1 MRHINRTTL
10 ATIFNAVV
18 AVICLLVF
26 FVGQANA
33 VWYEAAGQAVIRNGD
48 KEAARRA
55 ATQEALKQAMLF
67 AGASVHSVAKLTNG
81 LLKNEEMTIRS
92 TGEVEQLELVD
103 EIYSGDVLT
112 VSIRADIFPKGK
124 VCAAQGDQKH
134 FATTH
139 FRVRNRA
146 QLTQGNIPNFDIS
159 FTQRLAQ
166 ALQDKTEN
174 LSITYIAPHT
184 AKFDSRYTDQNI
196 RTLSA
201 QSNTQFVLVGVI
213 DDVSVTYED
222 VSVFT
227 PWRNGTSQ
235 RAFALSI
242 QVYDGINGGLLLT
255 KSYQG
260 QGEWTFDRF
269 ENVDEY
275 SATFWQS
282 LYGQTVDAIIAEAIE
297 DIKETTACQ
306 PITGRVINIAGDKI
320 SVSLGRDNGISE
332 KDELYLY
339 QAKEIVDNRGRK
351 YLQYSLYPGKFVVSS
366 AYGNSSLVVNEGTGV
381 IANIQEHD
389 FVVKK

>member
-166 ALQDKTEN
+166 AMQDKTEN

-339 QAKEIVDNRGRK
+339 QAKEIADNRGRK
-351 YLQYSLYPGKFVVSS
+351 YLQYSLYPGKFVVSN

>member
-26 FVGQANA
+26 FVGQAYA
-33 VWYEAAGQAVIRNGD
+33 VWYEATGQAVIRNGD

-166 ALQDKTEN
+166 AMQDKTEN

-297 DIKETTACQ
+297 DIKEATACQ
-306 PITGRVINIAGDKI
+306 PMTGRVINVAGDKI

-366 AYGNSSLVVNEGTGV
+366 AYGNSSLVVNEGAGI

>member
-33 VWYEAAGQAVIRNGD
+33 VWYEATGQAVIRNGD
-48 KEAARRA
+48 KEAARRT

-67 AGASVHSVAKLTNG
+67 AGASVHSVARLTNG

-92 TGEVEQLELVD
+92 TGEVEQLEMVD

-124 VCAAQGDQKH
+124 VCAAQGDKKH

-166 ALQDKTEN
+166 AMQDKTEN

-227 PWRNGTSQ
+227 PWRDGTSQ

-282 LYGQTVDAIIAEAIE
+282 IYGQTVDAIIAEAIE

-351 YLQYSLYPGKFVVSS
+351 YLQYSLYPGKFVVSN

>member
-1 MRHINRTTL
+1 MRPISKTML
-10 ATIFNAVV
+10 VTIFNAVV
-18 AVICLLVF
+18 AVVCLLAF

-33 VWYEAAGQAVIRNGD
+33 VWYEATGQAVVRNGD
-48 KEAARRA
+48 KETARHA

-81 LLKNEEMTIRS
+81 LLKNEETTIRS
-92 TGEVEQLELVD
+92 TGEVDQLELVD
-103 EIYSGDVLT
+103 EVYNGDVIT
-112 VSIRADIFPKGK
+112 VSIRADIFPKEK
-124 VCAAQGDQKH
+124 VCAAKEDQKH

-139 FRVRNRA
+139 FRVRDRA

-159 FTQRLAQ
+159 ITQQIAQ
-166 ALQDKTEN
+166 AMRDKTEN
-174 LSITYIAPHT
+174 LVITYIAPHT
-184 AKFDSRYTDQNI
+184 AKFDSRYTDENI

-213 DDVSVTYED
+213 DDLSMTNKEP
-222 VSVFT
+222 SVFT
-227 PWRNGTSQ
+227 PWRDGTSL
-235 RAFALSI
+235 RAFAMTI

-255 KSYQG
+255 KSYQN

-269 ENVDEY
+269 ENVDEF
-275 SATFWQS
+275 STTFWQS
-282 LYGQTVDAIIAEAIE
+282 LYGQTVNATIAEAIE
-297 DIKETTACQ
+297 DIKEATACQ

-332 KDELYLY
+332 NDELFLY

-351 YLQYSLYPGKFVVSS
+351 YLQYSLYPGKFIVTN
-366 AYGNSSLVVNEGTGV
+366 AFGNSSLVVNESAGMM
-381 IANIQEHD
+381 ANIQEHD

>member
-1 MRHINRTTL
+1 MRHISKTTL
-10 ATIFNAVV
+10 VTILNAVV
-18 AVICLLVF
+18 AVICLFAFL
-26 FVGQANA
+26 VGQANA
-33 VWYEAAGQAVIRNGD
+33 VWYEATGQAVVRNGD
-48 KEAARRA
+48 KETARHA

-103 EIYSGDVLT
+103 EVYSGDVIT
-112 VSIRADIFPKGK
+112 VSIRADIFPREK
-124 VCAAQGDQKH
+124 VCAAQNDQKH

-146 QLTQGNIPNFDIS
+146 QLTQGNIPNFDAS
-159 FTQRLAQ
+159 FTQQLAQ
-166 ALQDKTEN
+166 AMRNKTEN
-174 LSITYIAPHT
+174 LDIIYIAPHT
-184 AKFDSRYTDQNI
+184 AKFDSRYTDQNV

-201 QSNTQFVLVGVI
+201 QSNTQFVLVGMI
-213 DDVSVTYED
+213 DDLSVTREEA
-222 VSVFT
+222 SVFT
-227 PWRNGTSQ
+227 PWREGTS
-235 RAFALSI
+235 RRSFAMTI

-255 KSYQG
+255 KSYQN

-269 ENVDEY
+269 EDVDEF
-275 SATFWQS
+275 STKFWQS
-282 LYGQTVDAIIAEAIE
+282 LYGQTVNATIAEAIE
-297 DIKETTACQ
+297 DIKEATACQ
-306 PITGRVINIAGDKI
+306 PMTGRVINVAGDKI

-366 AYGNSSLVVNEGTGV
+366 AYGNSSLVVNEGAGI

>member
-33 VWYEAAGQAVIRNGD
+33 VWYEATGQAVIRNGD
-48 KEAARRA
+48 KEAARRT

-166 ALQDKTEN
+166 AMQDKTEN

-227 PWRNGTSQ
+227 PWRDGTSQ

-242 QVYDGINGGLLLT
+242 QVYDGINGGLLST

-351 YLQYSLYPGKFVVSS
+351 YLQYSLYPGKFVVSN